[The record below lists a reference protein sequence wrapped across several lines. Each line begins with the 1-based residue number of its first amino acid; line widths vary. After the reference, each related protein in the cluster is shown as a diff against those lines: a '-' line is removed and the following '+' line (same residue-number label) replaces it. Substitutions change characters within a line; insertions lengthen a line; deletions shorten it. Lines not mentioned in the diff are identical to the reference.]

1 MAFVTDSHYVIS
13 VNSGTDKAVT
23 CIDTDTMMDCISYD
37 LMSNSY
43 IYEVKHIPGTDAV
56 ILKMSQDLYVLWD
69 VYDKYGDVGQ

>member
-1 MAFVTDSHYVIS
+1 
-13 VNSGTDKAVT
+13 
-23 CIDTDTMMDCISYD
+23 
-37 LMSNSY
+37 MSNSY